1 MAQARRCAVSL
12 KGNDPSRSGSARLSR
27 SLRRRLCP
35 GFVLSV
41 GVRILVNLGADPGMV
56 CQQVNQMLP
65 GYQGQEPRPAVGP
78 SQLRARL
85 GSQESAVSQDRL
97 VDALTAIG
105 DRLTAIERRLGIS
118 RQSPPGPFDEQIAEL
133 RRAKEAAIDSRDFE
147 QAAALRDQEKR
158 LIAQQE
164 ASVRGQ
170 EPSGPGGSAR
180 QG

>member
-1 MAQARRCAVSL
+1 
-12 KGNDPSRSGSARLSR
+12 
-27 SLRRRLCP
+27 
-35 GFVLSV
+35 LSV

-118 RQSPPGPFDEQIAEL
+118 RQSPPGPFDEQIAE